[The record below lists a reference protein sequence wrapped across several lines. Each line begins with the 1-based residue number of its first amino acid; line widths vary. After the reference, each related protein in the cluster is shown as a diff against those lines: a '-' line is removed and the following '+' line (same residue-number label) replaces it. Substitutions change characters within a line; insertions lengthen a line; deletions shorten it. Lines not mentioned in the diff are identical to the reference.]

1 MSHGFIAKQ
10 TATLTGA
17 NPVAS
22 FPRLL
27 GEPFS
32 QSLVEREQFYTIS
45 PIVEMEDGF
54 AGVRVRS
61 PLMLLIIDS

>member
-27 GEPFS
+27 GERFS
-32 QSLVEREQFYTIS
+32 PSLVEREKFYTIS
-45 PIVEMEDGF
+45 PIVEMEGGF
-54 AGVRVRS
+54 AGVKVRN
-61 PLMLLIIDS
+61 PFRCK

>member
-10 TATLTGA
+10 NATLTGA

-27 GEPFS
+27 GEPYA
-32 QSLVEREQFYTIS
+32 QSLVDREEFYTIA
-45 PIVEMEDGF
+45 PIVELKDGV
-54 AGVRVRS
+54 AGVNVRN
-61 PLMLLIIDS
+61 PFRYK

>member
-10 TATLTGA
+10 NATLTGA

-27 GEPFS
+27 GEPYS
-32 QSLVEREQFYTIS
+32 QSLVEREQFYTIA
-45 PIVEMEDGF
+45 PIVEMEDGV
-54 AGVRVRS
+54 AGVRVRNA
-61 PLMLLIIDS
+61 LR

>member
-10 TATLTGA
+10 NATLTGA

-32 QSLVEREQFYTIS
+32 LVEREQLYTIA
-45 PIVEMEDGF
+45 PIVELEDGF
-54 AGVRVRS
+54 AGVQVQN
-61 PLMLLIIDS
+61 LLRYI